1 MDTPLDGVIRLTFA
15 CRKHL
20 RSNGFVSA
28 GLRAFA
34 VFLWFAMANSCVS
47 DESRT
52 AETPDSANRPVTH
65 GRRVTLRITADDPDA
80 IPGITGTGGVY
91 DFAVRLTSDIRRFG
105 VSRIILP
112 DPEQTDRPEEWL
124 AVARHAATMGFDVR
138 FEIAPSATGQDPAQ
152 AITTE
157 NLPKTLEAGS
167 AASLRGVILKR
178 ITELAELK
186 NASGARVASG
196 FFVALAPPAALPAGW
211 EAGSNEAT
219 FADFLRETGLE
230 SDWGG
235 RLTDEASRR
244 DFIKSRGLMPWLTW
258 RSRRIATFYAGLAD
272 EIEKNHAL
280 PLTIAAPHP
289 GSPASQALYEE
300 AERIGSSP
308 VFAWRWMAFE
318 PELWR
323 NSTSVRLIGAE
334 SVSVARSNR
343 DWATHPDLE
352 AALGPQAT
360 QGHFFAGS
368 APGLPP
374 ENSNDANEYDA
385 LKSAM
390 VSHLSRH
397 DATGLIVDRST
408 LGEMHA
414 DFTSWV
420 TRFEGLPETGRRAW
434 ETLAPKPGL
443 TLRSYHSGD
452 SELLVPI
459 NPLPCAVGLELTLV
473 RRAVGDAEPVN
484 PDSDLKLTVE
494 STGPDR
500 ALARLSIPPVHVGRL
515 DLGRYSVE
523 SYRVDLPQESR
534 DVIRTRYDALIRQKS
549 EPAEPRGALIVEE
562 LSDTDSKT
570 RGRRLMAALQAYR
583 DMRLADFFRLSD
595 GMSSDRH
602 WRRNSEITPD
612 VGRVDLPK
620 RRIIR

>member
-1 MDTPLDGVIRLTFA
+1 MA
-15 CRKHL
+15 
-20 RSNGFVSA
+20 
-28 GLRAFA
+28 
-34 VFLWFAMANSCVS
+34 FLWIVMANSCLS
-47 DESRT
+47 DDSKPAEKPET
-52 AETPDSANRPVTH
+52 AGRAEPR
-65 GRRVTLRITADDPDA
+65 GRRVTLRLTAEDSDA
-80 IPGITGTGGVY
+80 ISGMQHSDGVY

-105 VSRIILP
+105 VSRVILP
-112 DPEQTDRPEEWL
+112 DPALTDRPDEWL

-138 FEIAPSATGQDPAQ
+138 FEIAPSRAGRDMMQPDTNEQ
-152 AITTE
+152 
-157 NLPKTLEAGS
+157 LPKTLESGS
-167 AASLRGVILKR
+167 AVSLRSGILKR
-178 ITELAELK
+178 VSELAELK

-196 FFVALAPPAALPAGW
+196 FFVALAPPTALPAGW

-235 RLTDEASRR
+235 RLTDEESRR
-244 DFIKSRGLMPWLTW
+244 DYIKSRGLMPWLTW
-258 RSRRIATFYAGLAD
+258 RSRRIASFYTELAD

-289 GSPASQALYEE
+289 GNSESRTLYEE

-323 NSTSVRLIGAE
+323 NSTAVRLIGAE
-334 SVSVARSNR
+334 SVSVIRSSR

-360 QGHFFAGS
+360 QGHFFAGN
-368 APGLPP
+368 APGLLP
-374 ENSNDANEYDA
+374 EPSTDSNEYEA

-390 VSHLSRH
+390 VSHLSRL

-408 LGEMHA
+408 LGDRHE

-420 TRFEGLPETGRRAW
+420 TRYEGLPDIGRKAW

-443 TLRSYHSGD
+443 TLRSYHAGD

-459 NPLPCAVGLELTLV
+459 NPLPCPVGLELTLV
-473 RRAVGDAEPVN
+473 RRSQGDAEPVN
-484 PDSDLKLTVE
+484 PDADLKLVIEE
-494 STGPDR
+494 SGPDR
-500 ALARLSIPPVHVGRL
+500 AVARLSIPPLHIGRL
-515 DLGRYSVE
+515 DLGKYRVE
-523 SYRVDLPQESR
+523 NYRVDLPQESR
-534 DVIRTRYDALIRQKS
+534 DVIRTRYDALIRQNS
-549 EPAEPRGALIVEE
+549 EPAEPRGAVIVEE
-562 LSDTDSKT
+562 LSDTETKT

-595 GMSSDRH
+595 GMSTDRH

>member
-1 MDTPLDGVIRLTFA
+1 MTFA
-15 CRKHL
+15 SRKLL
-20 RSNGFVSA
+20 RSNRSKTA
-28 GLRAFA
+28 GLCAITALLAFVVSNPCLGDENGTAASDQSTKRA
-34 VFLWFAMANSCVS
+34 
-47 DESRT
+47 E
-52 AETPDSANRPVTH
+52 PH
-65 GRRVTLRITADDPDA
+65 GRRVTLRFAAADPDS
-80 IPGITGTGGVY
+80 IPGMAATDGVY
-91 DFAVRLTSDIRRFG
+91 DFAVKLTSDMRRFG
-105 VSRIILP
+105 VSRVILP
-112 DPEQTDRPEEWL
+112 DPGLTARPDEWL

-138 FEIAPSATGQDPAQ
+138 FEIDPSAFERNP
-152 AITTE
+152 TE
-157 NLPKTLEAGS
+157 AEASTNLPKTLESGS
-167 AASLRGVILKR
+167 AASLRVAILKR
-178 ITELAELK
+178 ISELAELK

-211 EAGSNEAT
+211 EAGSNEST

-230 SDWGG
+230 SNWGG
-235 RLTDEASRR
+235 RLSDESSRR
-244 DFIKSRGLMPWLTW
+244 EFIKARGLMPWLTW
-258 RSRRIATFYAGLAD
+258 RSRRIATFYAELAD
-272 EIEKNHAL
+272 EIDKTHAL

-289 GSPASQALYEE
+289 GNQESQSLYEE

-323 NSTSVRLIGAE
+323 NSSSVRLIGAE
-334 SVSVARSNR
+334 SVSIVRSNR

-360 QGHFFAGS
+360 QGHFFAGNGQ
-368 APGLPP
+368 GLPP
-374 ENSNDANEYDA
+374 DPSISPIDPNEYDA

-408 LGEMHA
+408 LGDRHA

-420 TRFEGLPETGRRAW
+420 TRFEGLPETGRKAW

-443 TLRSYHSGD
+443 TLRSYRTGD

-459 NPLPCAVGLELTLV
+459 NPLPCPVGLELTLV
-473 RRAVGDAEPVN
+473 RRATGEADPVN
-484 PDSDLKLTVE
+484 PDADLNLVIE
-494 STGPDR
+494 ETGPDR
-500 ALARLSIPPVHVGRL
+500 AVARLSIPPVHLGRL
-515 DLGRYSVE
+515 DLGRYRVE

-534 DVIRTRYDALIRQKS
+534 DVIRTRYDALIRQNS
-549 EPAEPRGALIVEE
+549 EPAEPRGAVIVED
-562 LSDTDSKT
+562 LSDTESKT

-595 GMSSDRH
+595 GMSADRQR
-602 WRRNSEITPD
+602 RRNSEITPD